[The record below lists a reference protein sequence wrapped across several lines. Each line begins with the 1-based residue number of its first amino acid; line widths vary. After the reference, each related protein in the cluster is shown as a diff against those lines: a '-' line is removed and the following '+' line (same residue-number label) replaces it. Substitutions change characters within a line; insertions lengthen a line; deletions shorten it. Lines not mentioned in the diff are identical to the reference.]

1 MKKGWSFVALS
12 LALVAC
18 VEESRVDEAAASVEV
33 EDQEEEVVVSPD
45 AWVIDFGADGED
57 RWYAVNDTVMGGVSD
72 GDLSYSMSEL
82 RFEGS
87 VSTESNGGFTSVRSP
102 DETLDLRDYDSVV
115 VRMRSEGQPF
125 SMVLAHNDYWFEDQ
139 FRYDILEASD
149 TWTEIEIPFRD
160 FDLYTLDTGYPVP
173 TGDRMKRRDRREILH
188 LEFISELFEAGPFLL
203 EVDYIAFQ

>member
-1 MKKGWSFVALS
+1 
-12 LALVAC
+12 
-18 VEESRVDEAAASVEV
+18 
-33 EDQEEEVVVSPD
+33 
-45 AWVIDFGADGED
+45 
-57 RWYAVNDTVMGGVSD
+57 
-72 GDLSYSMSEL
+72 
-82 RFEGS
+82 
-87 VSTESNGGFTSVRSP
+87 
-102 DETLDLRDYDSVV
+102 
-115 VRMRSEGQPF
+115 MRSEGQPF